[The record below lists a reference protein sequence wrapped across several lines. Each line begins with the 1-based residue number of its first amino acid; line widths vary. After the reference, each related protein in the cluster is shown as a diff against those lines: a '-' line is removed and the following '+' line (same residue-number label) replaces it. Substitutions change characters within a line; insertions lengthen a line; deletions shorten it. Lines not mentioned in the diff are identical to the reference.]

1 MKPSMQ
7 PIIIKK
13 KKSHGH
19 AHHGGAWK
27 VAYADFVTA
36 MMAFFLLLWLLG
48 STSKDEQKAIA
59 GYFQDPGGAL
69 ISAGGANQGV
79 IEFPHPLSQP
89 NPNELPAPPQI
100 KPDETSGGDNLM
112 EEAPAAPITAIELSE
127 EELRG
132 KLEAMEMEQLE
143 ELKEQIED
151 ELKNAE
157 SALQELKDQILLD
170 YTEMGLR
177 IQIVDKEK
185 RPMFDLGSPSLKP
198 YTADVL
204 MALAPL
210 IDSVPNRISITGH
223 TDAVSFG
230 AASLYTNW
238 ELSADRANT
247 ARRALLDGGYP
258 EPKILT
264 VQGMGDGAPFNADNP
279 NDPANRRI
287 AIIVLKKSIEQAL
300 LGHKGTTSKKVLK
313 SEGKILEPVSG
324 AR

>member
-13 KKSHGH
+13 KKVHGH
-19 AHHGGAWK
+19 GHHGGAWK

-48 STSKDEQKAIA
+48 NTTEEEQQAIS
-59 GYFQDPGGAL
+59 GYFQDPGGGL
-69 ISAGGANQGV
+69 VGPGGANQGV
-79 IEFPHPLSQP
+79 IQFPHPLSQP
-89 NPNELPAPPQI
+89 NPNELPPPPQV

-112 EEAPAAPITAIELSE
+112 EEAPVDSITPIELSE
-127 EELRG
+127 QELRDR
-132 KLEAMEMEQLE
+132 LEQLEMEQLE
-143 ELKEQIED
+143 QLKEQIEE
-151 ELKNAE
+151 ELNNAE

-204 MALAPL
+204 MAMAPL

-258 EPKILT
+258 ETKILT
-264 VQGMGDGAPFNADNP
+264 VQGMGDGAPFNAADP

-287 AIIVLKKSIEQAL
+287 AIIVLKKSIEDAL
-300 LGHKGTTSKKVLK
+300 LGNKGTTSGKVIK
-313 SEGKILEPVSG
+313 SEGKILEPIKG